1 MKIPAATATT
11 TIDKRKYL
19 DNLLS
24 SFKQTKIPMKSSCL
38 TIIHKQGQTTQTV
51 TNQHKQGQTNT
62 NRDKPTQTWTKRT
75 QTKTNSGKRDTNK
88 DKVAQNKE
96 KVTQKLR
103 QRYLQKT
110 ACICK

>member
-1 MKIPAATATT
+1 MSPE
-11 TIDKRKYL
+11 YCYYSGL
-19 DNLLS
+19 
-24 SFKQTKIPMKSSCL
+24 TKM
-38 TIIHKQGQTTQTV
+38 HKQGQTTQTV

-103 QRYLQKT
+103 QIRYLQINWENLRYSAEKDSPYN
-110 ACICK
+110 I